1 MCPSRSFLSSI
12 LSHSSPVTKLLKTYN
27 IQLVYN
33 YLRIFLLCFYFRI
46 TDEVVVA
53 CKLLNGHLYKGKEI
67 GREQM
72 VIMLLNCVFISY
84 SFCRFFFVTSHCL
97 FFSFC
102 VPFVFCFALR
112 LVLGK
117 CKKVLLITA
126 KKNCLVFSIWR
137 GSRVFNFFECL
148 LLLKCSSLTVKLC
161 TITCQVC

>member
-1 MCPSRSFLSSI
+1 MCPSRSFLSNI

-27 IQLVYN
+27 IQLVCN

-72 VIMLLNCVFISY
+72 VIIVLNCVFISY
-84 SFCRFFFVTSHCL
+84 SFCRFFFVTSHCF

-112 LVLGK
+112 LILGK
-117 CKKVLLITA
+117 CKKVLLITEQKRIA
-126 KKNCLVFSIWR
+126 
-137 GSRVFNFFECL
+137 
-148 LLLKCSSLTVKLC
+148 
-161 TITCQVC
+161 

>member
-1 MCPSRSFLSSI
+1 M
-12 LSHSSPVTKLLKTYN
+12 
-27 IQLVYN
+27 
-33 YLRIFLLCFYFRI
+33 CFYFRI

-117 CKKVLLITA
+117 CKKVLLITEQNRIA
-126 KKNCLVFSIWR
+126 
-137 GSRVFNFFECL
+137 
-148 LLLKCSSLTVKLC
+148 
-161 TITCQVC
+161 

>member
-27 IQLVYN
+27 IQLVCN

-117 CKKVLLITA
+117 CKQVLLITEQKRIA
-126 KKNCLVFSIWR
+126 
-137 GSRVFNFFECL
+137 
-148 LLLKCSSLTVKLC
+148 
-161 TITCQVC
+161 

>member
-1 MCPSRSFLSSI
+1 MSPSRSVLSSI
-12 LSHSSPVTKLLKTYN
+12 LSHSSLVTKLLKTNN
-27 IQLVYN
+27 IQLVYS

-117 CKKVLLITA
+117 CKKVLLITEQKRIA
-126 KKNCLVFSIWR
+126 
-137 GSRVFNFFECL
+137 
-148 LLLKCSSLTVKLC
+148 
-161 TITCQVC
+161 

>member
-27 IQLVYN
+27 IQLVCN

-117 CKKVLLITA
+117 CKKVLLITEQKGIA
-126 KKNCLVFSIWR
+126 
-137 GSRVFNFFECL
+137 
-148 LLLKCSSLTVKLC
+148 
-161 TITCQVC
+161 

>member
-27 IQLVYN
+27 IQLVCN

-112 LVLGK
+112 LILGK
-117 CKKVLLITA
+117 CKKVLLITEQKRIA
-126 KKNCLVFSIWR
+126 
-137 GSRVFNFFECL
+137 
-148 LLLKCSSLTVKLC
+148 
-161 TITCQVC
+161 

>member
-112 LVLGK
+112 LILGK
-117 CKKVLLITA
+117 CKKVLLITEQKGIA
-126 KKNCLVFSIWR
+126 
-137 GSRVFNFFECL
+137 
-148 LLLKCSSLTVKLC
+148 
-161 TITCQVC
+161 

>member
-27 IQLVYN
+27 IQLVCN

-53 CKLLNGHLYKGKEI
+53 CKLLNGHLYKAKEI

-112 LVLGK
+112 LILGK
-117 CKKVLLITA
+117 CKKVLLITEQKRIA
-126 KKNCLVFSIWR
+126 
-137 GSRVFNFFECL
+137 
-148 LLLKCSSLTVKLC
+148 
-161 TITCQVC
+161 